1 MAAVD
6 LTSPAYWPIVVRV
19 TVDAS
24 TANKSTRISL
34 PTDHM
39 GLVVRFRPIG
49 AAGKVSF
56 LTSLVHDDDIGTAYM
71 TLTAD
76 ATSADYVIPPTL
88 ERGVTGLSIAS
99 ATTSTVIEVLLDRPS
114 HLK

>member
-34 PTDHM
+34 PADHM
-39 GLVVRFRPIG
+39 GLTLRFRPIG

-56 LTSLVHDDDIGTAYM
+56 LTSLAHDDDIGTAFT

-76 ATSADYVIPPTL
+76 VTSDDVVIPPTL
-88 ERGVTGLSIAS
+88 ERGVTGLSVAS
-99 ATTSTVIEVLLDRPS
+99 ATTSTVIEVVLSRPS

>member
-1 MAAVD
+1 MPATD
-6 LTSPAYWPIVVRV
+6 LTAPAYWPIVVRV

-24 TANKSTRISL
+24 TANKSTRVNL

-39 GLVVRFRPIG
+39 GLRVRFRPIG

-56 LTSLVHDDDIGTAYM
+56 LTSLAHDDDIGTAYT

-76 ATSADYVIPPTL
+76 LTSDEVAIPPTL
-88 ERGVTGLSIAS
+88 ERGVTGLSVAS
-99 ATTSTVIEVLLDRPS
+99 ATTSTVIEITLSRPS